1 MGLEYKA
8 YLVGATKIN
17 IDKVLFKCSVVPALI
32 SQGNEPIWISMKLNK
47 TKEVHLI

>member
-8 YLVGATKIN
+8 YVDGATNIS
-17 IDKVLFKCSVVPALI
+17 IDKVSFKSSVMPALI
-32 SQGNEPIWISMKLNK
+32 NQGNGPIWISTKLNK